1 MSRTLCNFFSHI
13 TVGGFPKTSKN
24 GGKVIQ
30 VKSTDNLKEVMGVLV
45 DNNIYSAP
53 IYDED
58 VEQYI
63 GMVDMG
69 DIVDFISKNF
79 EETQMLGKGFEAIFN
94 QAEKFISARVID
106 VIAESQRT
114 PFVPI
119 SEHSNMLE
127 VARLFN
133 EHNVHR
139 VNVFNDEEKLVNI
152 ITKSAVL
159 EQLQKHKELITEL
172 TKKTASELKLG
183 TSPVVTVDISDTTF
197 KAFNILRESNLYA
210 VPVVNIQLGNAIV
223 ANISAKDVRVA
234 CSDPSRLHLLY
245 GPISKFLASINN
257 DSIDIASPSITCKDT
272 DTFESIIEK
281 LVVNKIHRVY
291 VIDPK
296 TNAPKKVISL
306 TDILHCLVD

>member
-1 MSRTLCNFFSHI
+1 MSKTLSNYFAHI
-13 TVGGFPKTSKN
+13 TVKDFPQTSKN
-24 GGKVIQ
+24 DGKVIV
-30 VKSTDNLKEVMGVLV
+30 VKSTDNLKAVMGVLV
-45 DNNIYSAP
+45 DNNIYSTP
-53 IYDED
+53 IYDE
-58 VEQYI
+58 ELKQYI

-94 QAEKFISARVID
+94 QAEKFISAKVID

-119 SEHSNMLE
+119 SVKASMLD
-127 VARLFN
+127 VAMLFN

-139 VNVFNDEEKLVNI
+139 VNVFDDDENLINI
-152 ITKSAVL
+152 ITKSALL
-159 EQLQKHKELITEL
+159 EQLQKHKELVSEFS
-172 TKKTASELKLG
+172 KRTASELNLG
-183 TSPVVTVDISDTTF
+183 TSPVISVDISDSTF

-210 VPVVNIQLGNAIV
+210 VPVVNIQLGNSIV
-223 ANISAKDVRVA
+223 ANISAKDVRAA

-245 GPISKFLASINN
+245 GPISKFLATVTK
-257 DSIDIASPSITCKDT
+257 DSVDIASPSITCKDT
-272 DTFESIIEK
+272 DTFESILEK

-296 TNAPKKVISL
+296 SNAPKKVISL
-306 TDILHCLVD
+306 TDILHCVVE